1 VAVIGAGFMLW
12 KKSQVGTIAPD
23 NRGNYPLVMTIVNGE
38 KRITFP
44 ALMPSPVLEYG
55 KGGTRLPML
64 TDPETQ
70 RQTTHGAQIVQ
81 ALGALQPGYQRQ
93 ALGLAG
99 GLSAAPQGAVN
110 IQVVQPGNVQGWL
123 DDVQGQLS
131 ARVEEE

>member
-1 VAVIGAGFMLW
+1 
-12 KKSQVGTIAPD
+12 
-23 NRGNYPLVMTIVNGE
+23 
-38 KRITFP
+38 
-44 ALMPSPVLEYG
+44 LEFG
-55 KGGTRLPML
+55 KTSTRMPML
-64 TDPETQ
+64 ADPETQ

-99 GLSAAPQGAVN
+99 GLSAPQGAVN